1 MHSTH
6 LDLPDDGY
14 DGSTN
19 SVIVIVIADRTKIIR
34 GEPPLGI
41 SFLFLLGAFLMML
54 RLNVF
59 CIPVFVIVSGCHIP
73 IESGHVLHSLC
84 QNMSKQYWNKH
95 PVTIVLQLRI
105 DFHHLERTHIRFRY
119 PTGSL
124 LT

>member
-14 DGSTN
+14 DGSAN
-19 SVIVIVIADRTKIIR
+19 SVIIIVIADRAKIIR

-73 IESGHVLHSLC
+73 IESGHILHFLL
-84 QNMSKQYWNKH
+84 QNISKQIGDKN
-95 PVTIVLQLRI
+95 PAAIILQKM
-105 DFHHLERTHIRFRY
+105 DFSINRRDYIRFRI
-119 PTGSL
+119 S
-124 LT
+124 